1 MTQEEYNKLCDELE
15 SRGYKQ
21 YPSITRADFAYF
33 KGFGKSDYE
42 EDRSNYQVCF
52 DVYNFGKYADREPY
66 FRTKPYGIGSMVL
79 VSRTANELKEA
90 LANVPDDT
98 EVYIDDGCSVTL
110 INADNAEYD
119 EYNNIFT
126 IA

>member
-1 MTQEEYNKLCDELE
+1 MAQEEYNKLCDELE

-52 DVYNFGKYADREPY
+52 DVYSYGKYADREPY

-79 VSRTANELKEA
+79 VSRTANERMDLMLPSSSVMELGIERIEQLAESFFQWVEKEMK
-90 LANVPDDT
+90 L
-98 EVYIDDGCSVTL
+98 
-110 INADNAEYD
+110 
-119 EYNNIFT
+119 
-126 IA
+126 

>member
-21 YPSITRADFAYF
+21 YPSITRADFAYI

-66 FRTKPYGIGSMVL
+66 FRTNPYSIGPMVL
-79 VSRTANELKEA
+79 VSRTVNERMDLMLTSSSVMELGIERIEQLAESFFQWVEKEMK
-90 LANVPDDT
+90 L
-98 EVYIDDGCSVTL
+98 
-110 INADNAEYD
+110 
-119 EYNNIFT
+119 
-126 IA
+126 